1 MLYFALNHK
10 AEVLIIKSPSDLKE
24 QKKFLGYEWSNRKGD
39 EGLKEL
45 HNPYQSQLVERA
57 NPHNETKINVLIKNA
72 FLKNTNQIPQEL
84 EKHAIKVWICLIFL
98 GLSLIKSAPK
108 ILPFI
113 RLPFVEIVKQI
124 YKKKQNVN
132 EAKKKK

>member
-1 MLYFALNHK
+1 MLYFALNHQN
-10 AEVLIIKSPSDLKE
+10 EVLIIKSPSDLKE

-45 HNPYQSQLVERA
+45 HNPYQSQLFDRE

-72 FLKNTNQIPQEL
+72 FLQNTKQIPQEL

-98 GLSLIKSAPK
+98 GLSLIKPAHK

-124 YKKKQNVN
+124 YKKI
-132 EAKKKK
+132 